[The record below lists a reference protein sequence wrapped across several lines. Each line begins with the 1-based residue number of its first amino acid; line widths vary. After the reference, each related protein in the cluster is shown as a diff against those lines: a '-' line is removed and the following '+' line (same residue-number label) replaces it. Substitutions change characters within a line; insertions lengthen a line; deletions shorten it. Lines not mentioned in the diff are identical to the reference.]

1 MQLIHTVP
9 LAGFHFIAI
18 GILCLG
24 CSREPKDIRLLREG
38 RKSEM
43 RSKGSDLSLIGK
55 AREKYAE
62 AAALGNADAVKMLGD
77 LLLSHD
83 FANLAKEMPRYRK
96 NDYVSGYD
104 DYLIDAKRILEN
116 AESLFEQA
124 QKAGCTNGVNSSL
137 EILEGHKKKVADI
150 ETKVKEAKMK
160 KAEEDKQRWL
170 AAYQRRQEELRLKR
184 EEEKRRVEEEK
195 RRQEE
200 EKRRA
205 EEQLHPGQPE
215 YYIAHD
221 LELSDKA
228 FAEIVRAVNRPSK
241 TGNDIFDERVNKE
254 QEARFLGKRIKLRA
268 TVKRVETTIF
278 DEVKLIMDKV
288 GLSISA
294 RFDGMSKDEASEIR
308 VGQTL
313 LITGTVSDRPVLS
326 KIALDRCERD

>member
-1 MQLIHTVP
+1 KRRV
-9 LAGFHFIAI
+9 
-18 GILCLG
+18 
-24 CSREPKDIRLLREG
+24 EE
-38 RKSEM
+38 
-43 RSKGSDLSLIGK
+43 
-55 AREKYAE
+55 EK
-62 AAALGNADAVKMLGD
+62 
-77 LLLSHD
+77 
-83 FANLAKEMPRYRK
+83 
-96 NDYVSGYD
+96 
-104 DYLIDAKRILEN
+104 
-116 AESLFEQA
+116 
-124 QKAGCTNGVNSSL
+124 
-137 EILEGHKKKVADI
+137 
-150 ETKVKEAKMK
+150 
-160 KAEEDKQRWL
+160 
-170 AAYQRRQEELRLKR
+170 RRQ